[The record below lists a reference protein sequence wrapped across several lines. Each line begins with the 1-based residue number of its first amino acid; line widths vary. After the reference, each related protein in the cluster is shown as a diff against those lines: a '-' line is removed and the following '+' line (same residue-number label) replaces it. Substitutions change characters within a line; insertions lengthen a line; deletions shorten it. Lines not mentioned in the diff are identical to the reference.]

1 MTTSVVAGSEGGLR
15 TLALAVLR
23 QSVDDIR
30 SRPYRERRHRC
41 CPLPPDECAHRFL
54 ANGQSEA
61 WCETAGLT
69 ADAIRSRLRIRLDPF
84 VV

>member
-1 MTTSVVAGSEGGLR
+1 MTTSVVAGAEGGLR

-41 CPLPPDECAHRFL
+41 CYLPPDECAHRFFRNDL
-54 ANGQSEA
+54 SEV
-61 WCETAGLT
+61 WCDTAGVT
-69 ADAIRSRLRIRLDPF
+69 VEAIVSRLRARLALS
-84 VV
+84 